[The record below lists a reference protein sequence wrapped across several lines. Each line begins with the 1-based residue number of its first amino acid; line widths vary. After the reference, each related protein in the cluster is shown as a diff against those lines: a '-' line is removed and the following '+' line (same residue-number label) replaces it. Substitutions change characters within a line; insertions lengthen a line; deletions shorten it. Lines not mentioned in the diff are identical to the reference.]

1 MFLMEENLKLSQQI
15 YSTGHIIQSGKKKT
29 IFIPNSRKP
38 RLTRSNI
45 LAIILNIME
54 KDFLSRQYL
63 ESMSTVDLIT
73 LADDYGIDIPDN
85 LNRRFIIGELLET
98 AEELKNKQSDNNDV
112 QTTDEDSPVPD
123 FLPESYNTTEIC
135 AILRNPVWA
144 YVYWD
149 VKALQKKKLVS
160 DPDFK
165 SLFLHVSFFD
175 RPLSKKQ
182 DDTFDIDI
190 KETTGEQYILVSSK
204 KRFMQVELVCL
215 FDGRSPEILACTKQI
230 EIPAENETV
239 QDSQPGKKMDIQP
252 LVKLSGMKCLLHDHY
267 LNHRQS
273 FSD

>member
-1 MFLMEENLKLSQQI
+1 
-15 YSTGHIIQSGKKKT
+15 
-29 IFIPNSRKP
+29 
-38 RLTRSNI
+38 
-45 LAIILNIME
+45 ME

-149 VKALQKKKLVS
+149 VKALQKKKAG
-160 DPDFK
+160 F
-165 SLFLHVSFFD
+165 
-175 RPLSKKQ
+175 
-182 DDTFDIDI
+182 
-190 KETTGEQYILVSSK
+190 
-204 KRFMQVELVCL
+204 
-215 FDGRSPEILACTKQI
+215 
-230 EIPAENETV
+230 
-239 QDSQPGKKMDIQP
+239 
-252 LVKLSGMKCLLHDHY
+252 
-267 LNHRQS
+267 
-273 FSD
+273 